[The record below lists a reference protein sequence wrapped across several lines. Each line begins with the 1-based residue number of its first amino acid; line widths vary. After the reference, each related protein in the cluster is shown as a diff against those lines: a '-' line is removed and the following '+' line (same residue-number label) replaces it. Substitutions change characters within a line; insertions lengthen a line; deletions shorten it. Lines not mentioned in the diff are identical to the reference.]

1 MDCEVLGRKVDSAP
15 SVNHLPPCCASCP
28 ELDAPARACRLLASP
43 SLESR
48 HRLLTMPCDVS
59 RLLRQRFRGHG
70 EDVAQKAM
78 LAWLDPR
85 RKEED
90 LSGSY
95 GDAPRDARIWLTD
108 WPYRA
113 LARNAVAQKLAD
125 TEPPTPKDA
134 PGGTTHGET
143 DPVLFARTAASLA
156 RLSTIDPAGYAMMID
171 SLRGSFQPTDWRAS
185 LGATDVSIADRRALS
200 LYRYLVLFFDVLD
213 GLEPRTSASA
223 VRTRRFVPNDNSDA
237 AALSAMRDELGDKK
251 LPIGD
256 FRSHYKD
263 GIEKSFA
270 LLADESAFGKAAFTL
285 VESAFRRVLRVEGP
299 AGGETLSD
307 DLSKNLEGHSAS
319 AGTASADDHLSPDVI
334 ATLATGALEGP
345 AVATASRH
353 LLSCRDRR
361 CCAFLRWEVGGKEA
375 VRRDLSGPMSE
386 PPPGMSVTF
395 TQGPSS
401 QHLVDC
407 RDVLWNAFTQMARAE
422 GRSIDDLVND
432 AMARYRTIREYADP
446 PPAPKA
452 PSIARPSSFPPR
464 ARSSFPPARSSSIP
478 PPPSRS
484 RPPMMEDEITPPEGA
499 VRRNS
504 KPPEAPISR
513 SPDSLRG
520 LASGASQALPS
531 GTAEAPP
538 SRTAPVPSIP
548 RPALVPNDVR
558 GSQGVANATTQTLG
572 SMSGAAKPSSP
583 PPAAGPPPV
592 PEWARDASE
601 PSGTAPATIRAPELQ
616 PPDATPSETARTAS
630 VERQVPRPVDSSR
643 TLPGVSPPSA
653 DLASSP
659 PPARAIPI
667 QPTHTVELAAHL
679 TAGPSVEP
687 ARPPPAPSTDTIDEK
702 LEALPSRGSGFDDA
716 EDTSPKMNLSP
727 LNPPLFVEYAGRRG
741 HVNALRFV
749 IGRERTTCHLV
760 LPDSNVSRQHAIVE
774 WVNGQYFLVDQGSTN
789 GVGCGG
795 HRIHRKQIV
804 EGDRFDICGHT
815 ITFSFRM

>member
-1 MDCEVLGRKVDSAP
+1 
-15 SVNHLPPCCASCP
+15 
-28 ELDAPARACRLLASP
+28 
-43 SLESR
+43 
-48 HRLLTMPCDVS
+48 MPCDVS

-125 TEPPTPKDA
+125 TEPLTPKDA
-134 PGGTTHGET
+134 HGGPARAET
-143 DPVLFARTAASLA
+143 DFALFARTEGALGRLA
-156 RLSTIDPAGYAMMID
+156 TIDPAGYAMMID
-171 SLRGSFQPTDWRAS
+171 SLRGSFQPIDWRAS
-185 LGATDVSIADRRALS
+185 LGATDVAIADRRALS

-213 GLEPRTSASA
+213 GIEPRTSASA
-223 VRTRRFVPNDNSDA
+223 VKTRRFVPNDNSDA

-263 GIEKSFA
+263 GVEKSFA
-270 LLADESAFGKAAFTL
+270 LLGDESAFGKAAFTL

-299 AGGETLSD
+299 AAGETLSD
-307 DLSKNLEGHSAS
+307 ELSKSLEGHAAS

-334 ATLATGALEGP
+334 ATLATGALRGP
-345 AVATASRH
+345 EVFTASRH

-407 RDVLWNAFTQMARAE
+407 RDVLWNAFTQMARVE

-432 AMARYRTIREYADP
+432 AMARYRTIREYANP

-464 ARSSFPPARSSSIP
+464 SRSSFPPARSSSTP
-478 PPPSRS
+478 PPPSRG
-484 RPPMMEDEITPPEGA
+484 RPPLMEDEITPPEGA

-504 KPPEAPISR
+504 KPPDAPISR
-513 SPDSLRG
+513 SPDSLRA
-520 LASGASQALPS
+520 LASGGSQARPTATAQAFPS
-531 GTAEAPP
+531 GG
-538 SRTAPVPSIP
+538 APVPSIP
-548 RPALVPNDVR
+548 RPAPVPKDVR
-558 GSQGVANATTQTLG
+558 SAQGVVNATTQTLG
-572 SMSGAAKPSSP
+572 SMSGVARPSSRPSEASP
-583 PPAAGPPPV
+583 PPI
-592 PEWARDASE
+592 PEWARAASD
-601 PSGTAPATIRAPELQ
+601 PNGAAPATIRAPELQ
-616 PPDATPSETARTAS
+616 PPDETPSEAARSTSA
-630 VERQVPRPVDSSR
+630 ERPVPRPADSSR
-643 TLPGVSPPSA
+643 TLPGVSPRSPEP
-653 DLASSP
+653 ASSR
-659 PPARAIPI
+659 PPARTNPI

-687 ARPPPAPSTDTIDEK
+687 ARPPPVPSTEAIEEK
-702 LEALPSRGSGFDDA
+702 LEALPSRGSAFDDA

-727 LNPPLFVEYAGRRG
+727 LNPPLFAEYAGRRG

-760 LPDSNVSRQHAIVE
+760 LPDSNVSRQHAVVE

-804 EGDRFDICGHT
+804 EGDHFDICGHT